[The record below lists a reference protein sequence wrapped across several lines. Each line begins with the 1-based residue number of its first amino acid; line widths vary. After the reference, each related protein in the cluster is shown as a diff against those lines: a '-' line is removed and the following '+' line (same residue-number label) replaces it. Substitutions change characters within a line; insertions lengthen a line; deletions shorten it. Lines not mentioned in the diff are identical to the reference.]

1 LKKEEF
7 DELLKKLGISRQEF
21 ATMTDLAYSTISN
34 WSDDK
39 KPIPGWVDS
48 WLENYIKA
56 KSYEDIKKK
65 VIEIEKL
72 EKILMMVEKGE
83 LLK

>member
-1 LKKEEF
+1 MRNILKKDDF
-7 DELLKKLGISRQEF
+7 DETLKKLGITRQAF
-21 ATMTDLAYSTISN
+21 ANMTDLAYSTISN

-56 KSYEDIKKK
+56 KSYEDVKNKIF
-65 VIEIEKL
+65 EIEKIDHKSL
-72 EKILMMVEKGE
+72 GE
-83 LLK
+83 E